1 MPVLGR
7 SYPATPNFVIQ
18 RRVVVQPPIV
28 AARSNQAFIIR
39 SAYSPLLRNRAVF
52 SPPFTA
58 TTTTVSGTAD
68 LSQTRTNLAT
78 NPSGETNTT
87 GWVYTAQSSGAS
99 ARVYQ
104 SGVNPLYGNYVIR
117 YEVTTAANGATP
129 TANNGGQVNLPGV
142 AAAGDTI
149 TASVWV
155 RPSITQTFKLGMD
168 WSGASASATN
178 VAVSCPAGVW
188 TQISASGTAPNL
200 TTGVLLNLWTNTGTA
215 WSLGDTFDFDGLLV
229 EKSSTVG
236 SYFDTTTSIIT
247 NTATAAVSGGPIPPP
262 GPPNR
267 SWLYPPLIRRSAT
280 TTVPVPA
287 ASTSSSGTTSLTVTP
302 TVLSAATV
310 TVSGSSTLTVTPAVA
325 AAGSITVSGS
335 TSLAVTPAVTSAANA
350 TASGSTSLTVTPSV
364 LSAGS
369 ITVVGAT
376 VLTVTPSVLSAGS
389 AATSGATTLT
399 VTPAVAADGAVVYA
413 VPIASPANRSWM
425 YGLRVPR
432 AVITTPVTSS
442 TLATTSL
449 VVTPATT
456 AVGTITVVGAT
467 SLTVTP
473 LVPSVGSTLG
483 SGSTSL
489 VVTPSVTSV
498 GSTLGSGTTS
508 LVVTPSVTSAGSL
521 TVSGTSSLVVTPS
534 VTCAGS
540 VTVVGSTSLAVTP
553 SVPSVGS
560 STSTVSGSSTTVLTP
575 SVSAT
580 GTITVTGTATT
591 IITPTTGAGYSLTVR
606 ASATL
611 IITPAVSAAN
621 VQPTSAS
628 TSLSVAITV
637 TSNGQLVTKYLVTLS
652 NQEPDQ
658 RLWYHNV
665 GYSMWRKNGTW
676 VVGHTPSDYEL
687 EGVDVLLRGGYQN
700 YVDSSIAQSLIAQGY
715 GSVLTPA

>member
-28 AARSNQAFIIR
+28 VNQANQAFIVR
-39 SAYSPLLRNRAVF
+39 SAYSPLINKQAVF

-68 LSQTRTNLAT
+68 LSQTRTNLAP

-87 GWVYTAQSSGAS
+87 GWSYQTQSSGAAAS
-99 ARVYQ
+99 LYQ
-104 SGVNPLYGNYVIR
+104 SGVNPLYGNFVLR
-117 YEVTTAANGATP
+117 YEITTAATSA
-129 TANNGGQVNLPGV
+129 ANNGAQTIVSGISP
-142 AAAGDTI
+142 GDTI

-155 RPSITQTFKLGMD
+155 RPSVAQTFKLGMD
-168 WSGASASATN
+168 WNGTGSSATS

-188 TQISASGTAPNL
+188 TQITASGTAPNL
-200 TTGVLLNLWTNTGTA
+200 TTGITLNAWTSTGVA
-215 WSLGDTFDFDGLLV
+215 WAVGNTFDIDGLLV
-229 EKSSTVG
+229 ERSSTVG

-350 TASGSTSLTVTPSV
+350 TVSGSTSLTVTPSV

-425 YGLRVPR
+425 YGLSVPR

-498 GSTLGSGTTS
+498 GS
-508 LVVTPSVTSAGSL
+508 L
-521 TVSGTSSLVVTPS
+521 TVSGTSSLVVSPS
-534 VTCAGS
+534 VTSAGS

-591 IITPTTGAGYSLTVR
+591 IITPTTGAGYSLTVQ